1 MKYFTPSLIL
11 SNAATGTGSGVQF
24 SVIRPANDPDKDFD
38 FQKNP
43 KDPVT
48 IGLITESNLGLG
60 HTAIVVNNAE
70 PTRTIGWH
78 QVRNYSFRQSNGE
91 IREYDPEPPQGGGRA
106 VYHSGNQEWP
116 VLKRTK
122 TTGIGATYT
131 YAFEGQRV
139 ILKSTGSNSV
149 IITDPDT
156 DDGVGVGL
164 GNNLSVVSVSPLSPT
179 NCTTLANNI
188 TAAEAALVTITNE
201 NLPQANR
208 FAAQARALREL
219 RDDMELDAYGLLQAS
234 AATRREIDRLTV
246 LLNEVKAEELDS
258 YG

>member
-1 MKYFTPSLIL
+1 M
-11 SNAATGTGSGVQF
+11 
-24 SVIRPANDPDKDFD
+24 
-38 FQKNP
+38 
-43 KDPVT
+43 
-48 IGLITESNLGLG
+48 
-60 HTAIVVNNAE
+60 
-70 PTRTIGWH
+70 
-78 QVRNYSFRQSNGE
+78 
-91 IREYDPEPPQGGGRA
+91 
-106 VYHSGNQEWP
+106 
-116 VLKRTK
+116 KRTK
-122 TTGIGATYT
+122 TTGIGETYT

-164 GNNLSVVSVSPLSPT
+164 GNNLSVVSVSPGIT
-179 NCTTLANNI
+179 GNCTTLANDI

-234 AATRREIDRLTV
+234 AATRKEIDRLTV